1 MLYQV
6 PAPPVPPVPPELPV
20 IVSSAPPEWI
30 APIVVVALL
39 VFGIVLYPLVRAL
52 ARRLEG
58 RGQDPALRGEVEMLH
73 ARLGDVEQLE
83 QRVMELENRLEF
95 SERLLTQQRSALLQ
109 RPES

>member
-6 PAPPVPPVPPELPV
+6 PAPPAPPELPV
-20 IVSSAPPEWI
+20 IVSSGPPEWI
-30 APIVVVALL
+30 APIIVVTLL
-39 VFGIVLYPLVRAL
+39 VSAVILYPLVRAL

-58 RGQDPALRGEVEMLH
+58 RGQDPALRGEIEMLH

-95 SERLLTQQRSALLQ
+95 SERLLTQQRNALLQ